1 MVVRAPLKYSLQSK
15 QRRMMT
21 MRILQLPVLL
31 LMSILLG
38 MIVRGPRKYPLQSKQ
53 RQTMTL
59 RILQLPVLL
68 LMSILLMMIVRGPRK
83 YPLQSKQRG
92 TMTKRT
98 HQKVAKMRPQKK
110 TKTKTFR
117 RRPILAQLIFS
128 LTLNH
133 TTKGIAGWSS
143 SLNIFPGQQQGTRK
157 RQFACNMQPK

>member
-1 MVVRAPLKYSLQSK
+1 MMVVRAPLKYSLQSK

-68 LMSILLMMIVRGPRK
+68 LMSILLVMIVRGPRK

-110 TKTKTFR
+110 TKTFR
-117 RRPILAQLIFS
+117 PRPILAQLIFS

-133 TTKGIAGWSS
+133 RTKGIAGWSS

-157 RQFACNMQPK
+157 RQFAGNMQPK